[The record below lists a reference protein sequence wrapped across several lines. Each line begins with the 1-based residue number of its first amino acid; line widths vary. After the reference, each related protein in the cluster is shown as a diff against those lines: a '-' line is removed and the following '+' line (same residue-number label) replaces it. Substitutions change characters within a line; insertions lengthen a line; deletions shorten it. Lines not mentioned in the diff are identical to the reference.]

1 MDIVIKAQTDM
12 FPLNQLLP
20 LQVFL
25 MPEIVKNKVIYMM
38 MTSTRKGE
46 LTDFSFGEPTVVDDR
61 EIACVNLSS
70 GEVEYIQYDT
80 LVRLYPSVLTIG
92 NEEHNEIVPPGS
104 LSLTELAECRAG
116 RKISAIKMVR
126 ERTRLG
132 LKEAKDIVD
141 AVCHTQ
147 GIGNVGAAW

>member
-1 MDIVIKAQTDM
+1 MDIVIKAQNDM
-12 FPLNQLLP
+12 YPLNQLLP

-25 MPEIVKNKVIYMM
+25 MPDIVKNNVIYMM
-38 MTSTRKGE
+38 MCATRKGD
-46 LTDFSFGEPTVVDDR
+46 LTDFSFGEPTTVDDR

-80 LVRLYPSVLTIG
+80 LVRLFPSVLTIG
-92 NEEHNEIVPPGS
+92 SEGQAEVVPPGS
-104 LSLTELAECRAG
+104 LSLAELAECRAG

-132 LKEAKDIVD
+132 LKESKDIVD
-141 AVCHTQ
+141 AVCELQ
-147 GIGNVGAAW
+147 GISRGTW